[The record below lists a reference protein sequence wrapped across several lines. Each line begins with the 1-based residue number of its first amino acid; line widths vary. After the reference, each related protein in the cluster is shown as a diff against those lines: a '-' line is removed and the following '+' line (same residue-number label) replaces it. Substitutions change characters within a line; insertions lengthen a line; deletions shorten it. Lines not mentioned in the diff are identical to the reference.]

1 MSTSG
6 RVGSDVA
13 HPLIPYLDDRIA
25 IVGRSGYGK
34 SNAAKGAVEQLLAD
48 TGARVC
54 VIDPTDAWY
63 GLRLQ
68 RDGKTPAHPV
78 VIFGGDRGDLPLTAT
93 SGETIGLAVAQSS
106 QSCIV
111 SLADFPGENARRRF
125 AVDFLSA
132 LYEHN
137 REPLHIVVDE
147 ADTLAPQRTV
157 SPLDN
162 EVLARMQQIVRRG
175 RIRGFVP
182 WLITQ
187 RPAVISKD
195 VLSQADV
202 LVAFNLTSSQDR
214 DALGAWI
221 EGQADKA
228 GERAIRNELP
238 KLARGRAVVWAPGH
252 DSLETLEFP
261 LSSTFDSGRTPKR
274 GEKRQTAELQAIDV
288 GALKARIAVV
298 EAEINATDP
307 KALKAEIARLEKL
320 LEDGSRVRGATP
332 EQLDAAEHKG
342 YMVGYQLGGE
352 QALSKL
358 GPRLRNF
365 VDQAVTWALRPEEG
379 ESPLPPAPAPTISPR
394 LALPAPPRQGGEAK
408 GGPELRILRVLAQR
422 HPAKLSRTQWATLA
436 GMKRNSGTWSTY
448 MSRLRT
454 AGLIAE
460 DGGLCS
466 CTAAGI
472 TAAGAVEQQPQSAAE
487 VRAMWLQALG
497 PESKMLEALL
507 ALWPSWTD
515 RANLADRLRMVAS
528 SGTFSTYLSRLR
540 SNGLLEENGRKV
552 RAAPLLMESPT

>member
-1 MSTSG
+1 MT
-6 RVGSDVA
+6 
-13 HPLIPYLDDRIA
+13 HPLVPYLDDRIA

-48 TGARVC
+48 GARVC
-54 VIDPTDAWY
+54 VIDPTDAWF

-68 RDGKTPAHPV
+68 ADGKTPAHPV
-78 VIFGGDRGDLPLTAT
+78 VIFGGERGDLPLTAT

-125 AVDFLSA
+125 AADFLSA

-182 WLITQ
+182 YLITQ

-195 VLSQADV
+195 VLSQVDV

-221 EGQADKA
+221 EGQADK
-228 GERAIRNELP
+228 GQEKAIRSELP
-238 KLARGRAVVWAPGH
+238 KLPRGTAVVWAPGH
-252 DSLETLEFP
+252 DRLDTIAFP
-261 LSSTFDSGRTPKR
+261 LSSTFDSGRTPRR
-274 GEKRQTAELQAIDV
+274 GEKRQTAELQKIDV
-288 GALKARIAVV
+288 AALSARIATV
-298 EAEINATDP
+298 EAEVKATDP
-307 KALKAEIARLEKL
+307 KTLRAEISRLEAA
-320 LEDGSRVRGATP
+320 LEKAHGARGAAP
-332 EQLDAAEHKG
+332 AELEAAREQG
-342 YMVGYQLGGE
+342 YATGYRVGNE
-352 QALSKL
+352 MALSKIR
-358 GPRLRNF
+358 PRLLTMLERGI
-365 VDQAVTWALRPEEG
+365 DWAFKPDDEA
-379 ESPLPPAPAPTISPR
+379 PPAPA
-394 LALPAPPRQGGEAK
+394 LAAAASAPPVSAPRQLVAGDVK

-422 HPAKLSRTQWATLA
+422 HPAKLSRPQWATLA
-436 GMKRNSGTWSTY
+436 RMKKSSGTWSTY

-454 AGLIAE
+454 AGYISE
-460 DGGLCS
+460 EGGCS
-466 CTAAGI
+466 CTAAGLA
-472 TAAGAVEQQPQSAAE
+472 AAGTVAQQPQTAAE

-497 PESKMLEALL
+497 PESKMLETLITLYPA
-507 ALWPSWTD
+507 WTD

-540 SNGLLEENGRKV
+540 SNALIEENGRKV
-552 RAAPLLMESPT
+552 RVASLLMEGAL

>member
-1 MSTSG
+1 M
-6 RVGSDVA
+6 
-13 HPLIPYLDDRIA
+13 PYLDDRIA

-48 TGARVC
+48 GARVC

-68 RDGKTPAHPV
+68 ADGKTPAHPV

-125 AVDFLSA
+125 AADFLSA

-182 WLITQ
+182 WLLTQ

-221 EGQADKA
+221 EGQADRAQEK
-228 GERAIRNELP
+228 AIRVELA
-238 KLARGRAVVWAPGH
+238 KLPRGTAVVWAPGH
-252 DSLETLEFP
+252 DRLDTIPFP
-261 LSSTFDSGRTPKR
+261 LSATFDSGRTPKR
-274 GEKRQTAELQAIDV
+274 GEKRQTAQLQPIDV
-288 GALKARIAVV
+288 AALSARIATV
-298 EAEINATDP
+298 EAEVKATDP
-307 KALKAEIARLEKL
+307 KVLRNEISRLEAA
-320 LEDGSRVRGATP
+320 LEKAHSSRGATP
-332 EQLDAAEHKG
+332 AELEAAREQG
-342 YMVGYQLGGE
+342 YSSGYRFGGE

-365 VDQAVTWALRPEEG
+365 VDKAVTWALTPEEG
-379 ESPLPPAPAPTISPR
+379 DSPPPAPLVVSPSR
-394 LALPAPPRQGGEAK
+394 DVAIREANLVGTTPKPSGGAS

-422 HPAKLSRTQWATLA
+422 HPARLSRVQWATLA
-436 GMKRNSGTWSTY
+436 GMKRTSGTWSTY
-448 MSRLRT
+448 VSRLRT
-454 AGLIAE
+454 AGYLAE
-460 DGGLCS
+460 DGSQVS
-466 CTAAGI
+466 CTPAGLAAAG
-472 TAAGAVEQQPQSAAE
+472 TAAAQPHTPAE
-487 VRAMWLQALG
+487 IRAMWLQALG
-497 PESKMLEALL
+497 PESKMLEALI
-507 ALWPSWTD
+507 ALHPSWTD
-515 RANLADRLRMVAS
+515 RANLADRLRMVAT

-540 SNGLLEENGRKV
+540 SNGLIEENGRRL
-552 RAAPLLMESPT
+552 RAAAVLMEEVR